1 LKNINIL
8 KRYICTFGRGVY
20 SYFPHPLRGGG
31 QTIQGKKIQ
40 EKMEK
45 EERIKWR
52 KKRKKEKR
60 EKYENDIFLPLV
72 TT

>member
-1 LKNINIL
+1 
-8 KRYICTFGRGVY
+8 
-20 SYFPHPLRGGG
+20 
-31 QTIQGKKIQ
+31 
-40 EKMEK
+40 MEK